1 MDFLAEG
8 FRRALA
14 LLFSGDAE
22 VYGIAL
28 LTFRIGLISTVL
40 ACGLGIPLGFMLATR
55 PFWGRRA
62 ALTVVNTALAFP
74 TVVLGLLLYGL
85 LSRRGPLGAMGWLY
99 TWQAIALGDVLLALP
114 IAAALAAAAVQGV
127 DPRIRRT
134 AETLGA
140 GRWRTAWTVAREARF
155 ALAAVLTTAFGH
167 VVAEIGAA
175 MTVVGPNGSGKSTLL
190 RLLALLERPSAGRV
204 LLNGV
209 VVTPGGAA
217 RRRVTLVEQR
227 PILFQATVRENLEF
241 GLQVR
246 GIRRAGVNRRVE
258 NIAARLAITPLL
270 GRRRHELSDGEVQR
284 VAVARALAV
293 EPDVL
298 LLDEPAS
305 SADRAAA
312 LTLYRALA
320 EERARRP
327 MAVCLA
333 SHQLEDAYR
342 WADDVRAL
350 ADGRLSPVTPE
361 NLFRVEL
368 QAAESGD
375 LKHACVGT
383 VEIAAMTDKTGPAIL
398 AVPPTDIFVSREPL
412 ASSARNT
419 FPGRATSL
427 ARRRPDEGAVHVTA
441 DVGVELVAVITEE
454 AVRDLALAP
463 GSPVVFSFKASA
475 VRVF

>member
-1 MDFLAEG
+1 
-8 FRRALA
+8 
-14 LLFSGDAE
+14 
-22 VYGIAL
+22 
-28 LTFRIGLISTVL
+28 
-40 ACGLGIPLGFMLATR
+40 MLELVAVR
-55 PFWGRRA
+55 HRYDGR
-62 ALTVVNTALAFP
+62 
-74 TVVLGLLLYGL
+74 VVLD
-85 LSRRGPLGAMGWLY
+85 
-99 TWQAIALGDVLLALP
+99 I
-114 IAAALAAAAVQGV
+114 
-127 DPRIRRT
+127 
-134 AETLGA
+134 E
-140 GRWRTAWTVAREARF
+140 RF
-155 ALAAVLTTAFGH
+155 A
-167 VVAEIGAA
+167 VAPGSGVAI
-175 MTVVGPNGSGKSTLL
+175 VGPNGSGKSTLL
-190 RLLALLERPSAGRV
+190 RLLALLERPSEGEVRLDGVAVAGA
-204 LLNGV
+204 G
-209 VVTPGGAA
+209 P
-217 RRRVTLVEQR
+217 RRRITLVEQR
-227 PILFQATVRENLEF
+227 PVLLRGTVRENLEF

-246 GIRRAGVNRRVE
+246 GIRRTEVNRRVDTV
-258 NIAARLAITPLL
+258 AGRLGITPLL
-270 GRRRHELSDGEVQR
+270 HRRRHELSDGEVQR

-312 LTLYRALA
+312 QTLYRALA

-327 MAVCLA
+327 LAVCLA

-350 ADGRLSPVTPE
+350 AEGRLSPVTPE

-368 QAAESGD
+368 KAAESGD

-419 FPGRATSL
+419 FPGRVTGL